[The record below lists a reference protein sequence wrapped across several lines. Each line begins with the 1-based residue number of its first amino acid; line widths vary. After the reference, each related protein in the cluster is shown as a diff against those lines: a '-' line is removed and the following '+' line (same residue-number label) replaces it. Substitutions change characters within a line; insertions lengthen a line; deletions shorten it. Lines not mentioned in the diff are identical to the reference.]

1 MAVESP
7 QVHRERVV
15 RATRQ
20 RIRSRARLAV
30 QLIWTVAYLAGGAI
44 ALAEGDRGAALI
56 GLVGGTIF
64 ALLGLVAALRRR
76 RLRRR
81 SWRPLS
87 PVVAPGSLPG
97 RSHPA
102 IPGRFAR

>member
-15 RATRQ
+15 RVARQ
-20 RIRSRARLAV
+20 RIRSRARLTV
-30 QLIWTVAYLAGGAI
+30 QLIWTVVYLTGGAI
-44 ALAEGDRGAALI
+44 ALAEGDHGAALI
-56 GLVGGTIF
+56 GLVGGATF

-81 SWRPLS
+81 SWRALS
-87 PVVAPGSLPG
+87 PMVAPDSPAG

-102 IPGRFAR
+102 VPGRLAP